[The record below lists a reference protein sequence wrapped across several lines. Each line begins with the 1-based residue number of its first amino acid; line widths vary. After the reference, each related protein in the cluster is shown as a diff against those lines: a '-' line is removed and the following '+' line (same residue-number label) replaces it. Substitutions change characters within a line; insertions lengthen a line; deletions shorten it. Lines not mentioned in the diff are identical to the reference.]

1 MKTLYTFLV
10 LFFGFSVYAS
20 ASEFYL
26 KVNRAGNFQVSAG
39 GQLQT
44 NSTLM
49 YRFFDL
55 PAGNTQVIVTD
66 LSTNSIVFNNYV
78 MLNTNQRSVAELDN
92 FGTMTVLQNINIS
105 VSNWYN
111 TQTVG
116 TVVNNTGGGNVNP
129 TTGSGHGGAIYDPNA
144 NASFQQFLTFLD
156 SQSFDSGKLVEAKKY
171 AAAANLSA
179 QQIKDIA
186 LKFTFDDSRLDFAKS
201 AYNRCWD
208 KANYFLLKSTFT
220 FSSSYDELQDYI
232 EGL

>member
-1 MKTLYTFLV
+1 MKTLYTFLI
-10 LFFGFSVYAS
+10 LILGFSVPAT

-55 PAGNTQVIVTD
+55 PAGNTQVTVTD
-66 LSTNSIVFNNYV
+66 LTTSAIVFNNYV
-78 MLNTNQRSVAELDN
+78 MLNNNQRTVAELDN
-92 FGTMTVLQNINIS
+92 FGTMTVLQYININ
-105 VSNWYN
+105 VSNWYT

-116 TVVNNTGGGNVNP
+116 TVVNNTGGGNPN
-129 TTGSGHGGAIYDPNA
+129 TGSGHGGAIYDPNV

-171 AAAANLSA
+171 AAASNLSA

-186 LKFTFDDSRLDFAKS
+186 LKFTFDDSRLEFAKA
-201 AYNRCWD
+201 AYSNCWD
-208 KANYFLLKSTFT
+208 KANYFLLKSAFT
-220 FSSSYDELQDYI
+220 FSSSYDDLQEYI
-232 EGL
+232 KTH